1 MRSSQREFKSRWPDL
16 ARGAL
21 RNRLLAPPCKSDFGM
36 TDENL
41 CDFRGVNISESLH
54 GVEVVDADFSFG
66 EMFTGQLVG
75 SFANCRFRGCR
86 YEGCVSKRFG
96 KCDFSAANLT
106 RCVLDGEFE
115 DCSFIGTNF
124 NHARGAQLRFTS
136 CAFAKA
142 SFRGS
147 AFYDAIFRRCSFE
160 ACEFN

>member
-1 MRSSQREFKSRWPDL
+1 
-16 ARGAL
+16 
-21 RNRLLAPPCKSDFGM
+21 M

-160 ACEFN
+160 ACEFNGGSLAGSTFVECEFETVSVIDMSLNRVTGFVAGE